1 MYKHRAIAHQG
12 GGVVPVNKSSQP
24 KSRPA
29 QPSPAQP
36 LSEKNSEEGHYLPD
50 YKQLESPEDHHDLIT
65 SLKTELKRE
74 RTKRKREEE
83 EAAAPSK
90 KRVLEGTPP
99 LPTASEAH
107 HRLNKFG
114 PVDDEEVEVDYEVS
128 LSAGPT
134 ATSTHDTKDCRQP
147 PQAPAR
153 SGAPQE
159 EDSNPPEEEARQ
171 QSSATKAQTP
181 GPQDIFQRQGGA

>member
-1 MYKHRAIAHQG
+1 MHTGRETEG
-12 GGVVPVNKSSQP
+12 KSGPYRKWLETKFCGDEKTVAS
-24 KSRPA
+24 
-29 QPSPAQP
+29 
-36 LSEKNSEEGHYLPD
+36 LEKNSEEGHYLPD

-74 RTKRKREEE
+74 RTKRKREKE

-114 PVDDEEVEVDYEVS
+114 PVDDEEVEVDYEDS

-134 ATSTHDTKDCRQP
+134 ATSTHDTKEIADSRRKP
-147 PQAPAR
+147 LP
-153 SGAPQE
+153 GAVHHKK

-181 GPQDIFQRQGGA
+181 GPQGIFQRQGGA